1 MNKRETNKMNSFG
14 ISEEVLLR
22 NKPIWETDEVIKN
35 LFGEIQLKLP
45 LVLEYGV
52 KQKKN
57 GTVATVVKQTGK
69 TSLIAHALKISVSA
83 VSFSAS
89 QKDLV
94 LEKEVKLIKSD
105 LERLTQIGLYNT
117 LSLFYKKVLP
127 LKNSLKHLEA
137 NDIDKLKKLLDD
149 FKTSIPQTGADK
161 DQSQT
166 ATYNIGDLIYEI
178 NNMFIEL
185 DKHIAPYQYSQ
196 PDFFRDYQNSRKVI
210 DLKGKSTAKSKAK
223 VKSEAA

>member
-166 ATYNIGDLIYEI
+166 ATYNMATLSTKLTICLLSSTSILLHTNIRSPISSEI
-178 NNMFIEL
+178 IRT
-185 DKHIAPYQYSQ
+185 P
-196 PDFFRDYQNSRKVI
+196 
-210 DLKGKSTAKSKAK
+210 GKLSTSKANRLQNLK
-223 VKSEAA
+223 PK